1 MFVRVKHN
9 GNYDYL
15 QLVDSQR
22 IDGKVRQS
30 VIGTLGR
37 RDLLERSDALAGLMA
52 SLNKFTAHAL
62 VLADH
67 RCGRTEQLWT
77 RTLGPALVFGRLWEQ
92 LGLPEVLDELLVDRK
107 FGFAVERA
115 IFLSVLHR
123 LMGSGGRSDRAAEK
137 WREDHLIPGVEELEL
152 QHLYRAMA
160 WLGEELDAIEQKGAT
175 PFSPRCTKD
184 KIEEAL
190 FARRQDLFTGLSL
203 AFFDTTTLYFEGEGG
218 QSLGMRGN
226 NKDHRPD
233 LKQMV
238 VGMVLSG
245 EGRPICCE
253 MWPGNTTDVKTLLPI
268 VKRLRSRFGIRQV
281 CIVADRGMISDDTI
295 ATLEDELP
303 GLKYILG
310 ARLRSDHEVRDT
322 VLSWP
327 GAYREVHAPR
337 QHSKDPS
344 PLKVKNVRFT
354 AEDGRDR
361 RFVVCHNME
370 QAEKDRHDREAI
382 VASLE
387 DQLKRGPKSLVGN
400 KGYRKYVQVRGEAVF
415 GIDYAKMKQ
424 EERFDGKWVLR
435 SNWDQASAEELA
447 LRYKDLWMVEAI
459 FRAAKTV
466 LESRPIYHKCD
477 ETIRGHVFC
486 SFLALVLMKE
496 LENRLAAK
504 GLALEWADV
513 LRDLERLQVTRLTSG
528 AAQCE
533 LRSTPQGT
541 AGKVIAAA
549 GVALGPP
556 LRFLDEHENAKTSCH
571 RIPAR

>member
-37 RDLLERSDALAGLMA
+37 RDLLENSDTIAGLMA
-52 SLNKFTAHAL
+52 SLNKFTAHAA

-67 RCGRTEQLWT
+67 RAGRTEMLWS
-77 RTLGPALVFGRLWEQ
+77 RSLGPALLFGKLWDQ
-92 LGLPEVLDELLVDRK
+92 LGMPAVLEELLADRK

-115 IFLSVLHR
+115 IFLTVLHR

-137 WREDHLIPGVEELEL
+137 WREDYLIPEVDDLEL

-160 WLGEELDAIEQKGAT
+160 WLGEELDASEQAGAT

-184 KIEEAL
+184 QIEEAL
-190 FARRQDLFTGLSL
+190 FARRRNLFTGLSL
-203 AFFDTTTLYFEGEGG
+203 AFFDTTSLYFEGEGG
-218 QSLGMRGN
+218 ESIGQRGH

-268 VKRLRSRFGIRQV
+268 VKRLRGRFGIQQV
-281 CIVADRGMISDDTI
+281 CIVSDRGMISDDTI
-295 ATLEDELP
+295 ATLEDQLP
-303 GLKYILG
+303 GIKYILG

-327 GAYREVHAPR
+327 GRYREVHGPR
-337 QHSKDPS
+337 KHSKDPS
-344 PLKVKNVRFT
+344 PLKVKDVRFT

-361 RFVVCHNME
+361 RFVVCHNVE

-387 DQLKRGPKSLVGN
+387 DQLGHGVRSLVGN
-400 KGYRKYVQVRGEAVF
+400 KGYRKYLHGEGPKF
-415 GIDYAKMKQ
+415 TIDEEKVKW
-424 EERFDGKWVLR
+424 EERFDGKWVLQT
-435 SNWDQASAEELA
+435 DLEEMTAEEAALA
-447 LRYKDLWMVEAI
+447 YKQLWMVEEM
-459 FRAAKTV
+459 FRTVKTL
-466 LESRPIYHKCD
+466 LETRPIFHKCD

-486 SFLALVLMKE
+486 SFLALLLRKE
-496 LENRLAAK
+496 LQDRLETQGDK
-504 GLALEWADV
+504 FEWAEL
-513 LRDLERLQVTRLTSG
+513 LRDLEALQSTEVANQGKRFL
-528 AAQCE
+528 
-533 LRSTPQGT
+533 LRSDLATTT
-541 AGKVIAAA
+541 AAVFRAV
-549 GVALGPP
+549 GVAIPP
-556 LRFLDEHENAKTSCH
+556 SVQKTEE
-571 RIPAR
+571 

>member
-1 MFVRVKHN
+1 MFVRVKRN
-9 GNYDYL
+9 GNHEYL

-37 RDLLERSDALAGLMA
+37 RDLLENSDAIAGLMV
-52 SLNKFTAHAL
+52 SLNKFTRHAA
-62 VLADH
+62 VLAEH
-67 RCGRTEQLWT
+67 RAGRTKSEPS
-77 RTLGPALVFGRLWEQ
+77 RSLGPALVFGRLWEQ
-92 LGLPEVLDELLVDRK
+92 LGLPTVLADALLDRK

-115 IFLSVLHR
+115 VFLTVLHR
-123 LMGSGGRSDRAAEK
+123 LMGSAGRSDRAAEV
-137 WREDHLIPGVEELEL
+137 WREEYVIPGVEELEL

-160 WLGEELDAIEQKGAT
+160 WLGEELEADQQSGAT

-184 KIEEAL
+184 QIEEAL
-190 FARRQDLFTGLSL
+190 FARRRTLFTGLSL
-203 AFFDTTTLYFEGEGG
+203 AFFDTTSLYFEGEGG
-218 QSLGMRGN
+218 ESLGKRGH

-253 MWPGNTTDVKTLLPI
+253 MWPGNTTDVKTLVPI
-268 VKRLRSRFGIRQV
+268 VKRLRSRFGIQQV
-281 CIVADRGMISDDTI
+281 CIVSDRGMISDETV
-295 ATLEDELP
+295 ATLEDDFP

-322 VLSWP
+322 VLGWP
-327 GAYREVHAPR
+327 GAYHEVHGR
-337 QHSKDPS
+337 RKQSKDPS

-361 RFVVCHNME
+361 RFVVCHNVE
-370 QAEKDRHDREAI
+370 QAEKDRKDREAI
-382 VASLE
+382 VTSLQ
-387 DQLKRGPKSLVGN
+387 DQLKGGAKSLVGN
-400 KGYRKYVQVRGEAVF
+400 KGYRKYIQVEADRPF
-415 GIDYAKMKQ
+415 GIDWEKVKA

-447 LRYKDLWMVEAI
+447 LRYKDLWKVEAI
-459 FRAAKTV
+459 FRAAKTAIQT
-466 LESRPIYHKCD
+466 RPIYHKRD
-477 ETIRGHVFC
+477 ATIRGHVFC

-496 LENRLAAK
+496 LEDRLWEK
-504 GLALEWADV
+504 GWDLEWAAV
-513 LRDLERLQVTRLTSG
+513 LRDLATLQVTRVTSG
-528 AAQCE
+528 AATWE
-533 LRSTPQGT
+533 LRTTPQGV
-541 AGKVIAAA
+541 AGKVLAAT

-556 LRFLDEHENAKTSCH
+556 LRFIDEHGKDKTSCH
-571 RIPAR
+571 SLG

>member
-62 VLADH
+62 VLTDH

-115 IFLSVLHR
+115 IFLTVLHR